1 MKEKEKKKGR
11 SDKGFAI
18 LQAAMDYKTIYIQPT
33 QSMPKKESGKGETRR
48 ICWAAKKSVG
58 SLCSLN
64 FIVVAPHRRFVHER
78 SRCDPWLLI
87 LSVRL

>member
-1 MKEKEKKKGR
+1 
-11 SDKGFAI
+11 
-18 LQAAMDYKTIYIQPT
+18 MDYKTIYIQPT
-33 QSMPKKESGKGETRR
+33 QVNAKKGKWKGRDKEYAGRQ
-48 ICWAAKKSVG
+48 KKSVG

>member
-1 MKEKEKKKGR
+1 
-11 SDKGFAI
+11 
-18 LQAAMDYKTIYIQPT
+18 MDYKTIYIQPT
-33 QSMPKKESGKGETRR
+33 QVNAKKGKWKGRDKKNMLGGK
-48 ICWAAKKSVG
+48 KKSVG